1 MWYANICK
9 YIHKQNPLCLCLVY
23 EYNYINYCRYF
34 TLVFL
39 AQVVL
44 VSPQCIPNEF
54 QQRIHDSMDDFLKT
68 TTYQAVMEGE
78 VKNYYV
84 WSTLLPY
91 IKLMYLPESQ
101 SPKTKT
107 TEQLHMLS
115 LQTILLSLQNML
127 GRDNHKELLFKE
139 GLEDYITCM
148 PAHVPA
154 PLKEQAKEL
163 VRIVASDTIQL
174 QPPKLVNLAKA
185 KLAKLQFGLECVLH
199 KSVREI
205 LA

>member
-1 MWYANICK
+1 MTASVVFI
-9 YIHKQNPLCLCLVY
+9 
-23 EYNYINYCRYF
+23 CRYF

-54 QQRIHDSMDDFLKT
+54 QQRIHDSMEDFLKQA
-68 TTYQAVMEGE
+68 TYQDIMKGE
-78 VKNYYV
+78 VENHYV

-91 IKLMYLPESQ
+91 IKLMYVPEAE
-101 SPKTKT
+101 T

-127 GRDNHKELLFKE
+127 GRDCHKELLFKE
-139 GLEDYITCM
+139 GLEDYVTCM
-148 PAHVPA
+148 PAYVPA

-163 VRIVASDTIQL
+163 VRIVTIGKIQL
-174 QPPKLVNLAKA
+174 QPPKLVNLASA
-185 KLAKLQFGLECVLH
+185 KLAKLHFGLERVLH

-205 LA
+205 LAAVIS